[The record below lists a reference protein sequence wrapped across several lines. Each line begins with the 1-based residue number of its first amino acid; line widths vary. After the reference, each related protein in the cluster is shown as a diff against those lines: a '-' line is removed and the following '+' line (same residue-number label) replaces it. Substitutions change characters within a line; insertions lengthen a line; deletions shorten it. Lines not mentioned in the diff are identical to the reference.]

1 MLNLL
6 VAPYRY
12 SFLPLFARYILD
24 AGPEGYGFL
33 TSMAGCGA
41 LVTGLW
47 MVSQKRLGRRGHL
60 LLMGGLLWPATLFLF
75 SLSTSYYLS
84 LVLVFLAGL
93 SQAICWT
100 MIATLILSNTAQSM
114 RGRVMGLR
122 TGVVISLPFG
132 NLLAGAAAQS
142 WGPST
147 AMGVYT
153 AAAVLLMTL
162 IFILAPKLR
171 KLE

>member
-1 MLNLL
+1 
-6 VAPYRY
+6 
-12 SFLPLFARYILD
+12 
-24 AGPEGYGFL
+24 
-33 TSMAGCGA
+33 
-41 LVTGLW
+41 
-47 MVSQKRLGRRGHL
+47 
-60 LLMGGLLWPATLFLF
+60 
-75 SLSTSYYLS
+75 
-84 LVLVFLAGL
+84 
-93 SQAICWT
+93 
-100 MIATLILSNTAQSM
+100 MISTLILSNTAQSM